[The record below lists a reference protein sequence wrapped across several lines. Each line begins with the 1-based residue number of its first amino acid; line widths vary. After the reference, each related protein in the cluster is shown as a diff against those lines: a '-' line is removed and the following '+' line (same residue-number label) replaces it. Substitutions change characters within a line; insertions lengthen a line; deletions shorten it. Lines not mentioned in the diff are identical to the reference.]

1 VTGVI
6 ESFGALGVFLLM
18 IPESACIPIPSEV
31 TLIFSGVAV
40 HQGWMSF
47 PLAVLAA
54 TGGNLVGSLIAYAL
68 GASGALSGV
77 PFAGA
82 VVRRWESLLDRH
94 GVRAIFTARL
104 MPLARTFVSLPAG
117 ARRVPLLPFVALTAL
132 GCALWALA
140 FILVGLLAGAAWG
153 EISSVLGRVL
163 LVLGVAVIAFSLL
176 HGRRPHGPD
185 GEGDAS
191 ASA

>member
-94 GVRAIFTARL
+94 GIRAIFIARL

-117 ARRVPLLPFVALTAL
+117 ARRVPLLPFVALTAI
-132 GCALWALA
+132 GCALWAVA
-140 FILVGLLAGAAWG
+140 FVLVGLLAGAAWG

-176 HGRRPHGPD
+176 HGHRPHGPD
-185 GEGDAS
+185 GEHDAS